1 MTLDE
6 LRERLAEVERK
17 TETAVRLA
25 PVGAGATS
33 ALGRLRR
40 VLGLEIA
47 LNVFALLLL
56 GGFAAGHR
64 APRFALPAAI
74 LGAAAAALVAVG
86 VRQLAGLAGVDL
98 AAPIAEA
105 QRRLERLRVERIA
118 AVKWTLILAP
128 LLWTPLAIVLL
139 AAIGVDAWVA
149 PGPAWLAANLAVGLA
164 AIPLLLVAARRLG
177 RSTSPFVRR
186 LADDL
191 AGRSLARARAF
202 LATLGSIDEDR
213 A

>member
-6 LRERLAEVERK
+6 LRDRLAEVERK
-17 TETAVRLA
+17 TQT
-25 PVGAGATS
+25 PVAQMAAGATD
-33 ALGRLRR
+33 ALRQLRR
-40 VLGLEIA
+40 AIGLEIA
-47 LNVFALLLL
+47 LNAAVLVLL

-64 APRFALPAAI
+64 AVRFALPAAV
-74 LGAAAAALVAVG
+74 LGAAAVALVAAG
-86 VRQLAGLAGVDL
+86 ARQLVGLANVDL
-98 AAPIAEA
+98 ASPVAGA

-118 AVKWTLILAP
+118 TVKWTLIAAP

-139 AAIGVDAWVA
+139 AAIGVDAWVT
-149 PGPAWLAANLAVGLA
+149 PGPAWLAANLAFGLA
-164 AIPLLLVAARRLG
+164 AIPLLLAAARRLG
-177 RSTSPFVRR
+177 RSSSPLVRR

-202 LATLGSIDEDR
+202 LAALDEVDR